1 MRGVRIES
9 KTLLSSSTAVLNY
22 AAEPEPALIVAS
34 AQSVSDKSA
43 NPTRDSS
50 LQPETNR
57 MQDQLLTGHL
67 QAIRAKCCVTCL
79 EIA

>member
-1 MRGVRIES
+1 MTALNSFTVKQKCEASGL
-9 KTLLSSSTAVLNY
+9 KAKPCFPPLLLFLMY

-50 LQPETNR
+50 LEPETACR
-57 MQDQLLTGHL
+57 
-67 QAIRAKCCVTCL
+67 IS
-79 EIA
+79 